1 MSRPAS
7 APGGRCGE
15 AAPASFGFGEQRSF
29 DAHCLGIKNRS
40 EHVTALAKRRRQRGH
55 SAAPARGALPSRFH
69 QESSAARARRESAP
83 NFNCTL
89 RRPTREDIAMGHAKQ
104 AAAMW
109 GFKRTPDHIFRATDA
124 DPARQ
129 PRGAAGTRFVLQI
142 ATDSRQTQKLAAARA
157 QGGMMAGRALR
168 CCPCHDVDPAD
179 DPDSGVTAKFVGT
192 VRSSA
197 NKTASLQARVD
208 VARDQGR
215 LWDGGQTIQQ
225 HQYRGPLVPG
235 RVPGAAGGAAGGQ
248 TFVLDFHLP
257 DHSKEMATAERFPVF
272 DQPEDAEHAAAAA
285 AAGLKRGARE
295 RKMRAVAEAA
305 RRCRREAADR
315 TVARQQKLRQYAA
328 AIAACGGGGGGGGG
342 GGSSLLRSS
351 GGSRMP
357 GQHSR
362 STVAGGESVFS
373 VRSMPSTRATG
384 ERALRYESPV
394 MWAGDV

>member
-1 MSRPAS
+1 MPRPVS
-7 APGGRCGE
+7 APGSRSVS
-15 AAPASFGFGEQRSF
+15 APPASFGFGEQRSF

-109 GFKRTPDHIFRATDA
+109 GFKRTPDHIFRAADA

-129 PRGAAGTRFVLQI
+129 PRGADGLAAARFVLQI
-142 ATDSRQTQKLAAARA
+142 ATDSRQAQKLAAARA

-168 CCPCHDVDPAD
+168 CCPCHEVDPAD
-179 DPDSGVTAKFVGT
+179 DPDSGVYGNKFVGT

-225 HQYRGPLVPG
+225 HQYRGALEPG
-235 RVPGAAGGAAGGQ
+235 RVPGAAGGAAGGP
-248 TFVLDFHLP
+248 TFVLDFQLP

-305 RRCRREAADR
+305 RRRRREAADR
-315 TVARQQKLRQYAA
+315 TVARQQRLRQHAA
-328 AIAACGGGGGGGGG
+328 AVSACG

-357 GQHSR
+357 GQPSR

-373 VRSMPSTRATG
+373 VRSMPSTRARG